1 MLPAFVT
8 ISEGFWDS
16 EKKHMAC
23 IPQKINGWNLTR
35 HPWKRKIFYKKP
47 SFSGSMKLVGGW
59 TNPSE
64 KYAGQIGNLPQIGH
78 LGVKIKNYLSCHHRS
93 LKLVVSTTQLNK
105 ATYKNPMWPDHLG
118 WTRDFQKMMGP
129 MGRVA
134 DFREVSSNPYVT
146 FKKTP
151 GFAWRPIR
159 FLRWKLLP
167 LSSEVVLDWI
177 VFTFEK
183 KTSFEVSPF

>member
-47 SFSGSMKLVGGW
+47 SFSGSIKLVGGW

-64 KYAGQIGNLPQIGH
+64 KYARQIGNLPQIGH
-78 LGVKIKNYLSCHHRS
+78 LGVKIKSYLKPPPVIEAGYFNHPVEQGHIQKPNVTGSSRVNPWLPKDDGPHGPSRRFQGDHPI
-93 LKLVVSTTQLNK
+93 
-105 ATYKNPMWPDHLG
+105 PMWPLKKRLDSPEDPSDFLG
-118 WTRDFQKMMGP
+118 ESYYHCQVK
-129 MGRVA
+129 
-134 DFREVSSNPYVT
+134 
-146 FKKTP
+146 
-151 GFAWRPIR
+151 
-159 FLRWKLLP
+159 
-167 LSSEVVLDWI
+167 
-177 VFTFEK
+177 
-183 KTSFEVSPF
+183 